1 MPDLPL
7 ADYHQPG
14 PMPRVTC
21 PEHGPTTGCLPAP
34 LTSFVGRERE
44 VAALSNLLCHPDVR
58 FVTLTGPGGVGK
70 TRLALRVAEDL
81 AQTFANGAAYVPLA
95 TVFDPALVAPALAQ
109 ALGVREAGERPLTN
123 SLSAWLRVR
132 RLLLV
137 IDNFEQVA
145 EAAPLLSD
153 LLRTC
158 PGLTVLVTSRRVL
171 RVSGEH
177 VVRVPPLSLADPAA
191 LVGELRC
198 AEAVQLFAERARA
211 ADAGFTL
218 DEESIEAVA
227 AICAQLDG
235 LPLAIELAAAKTRL
249 LPPVLLL
256 DRLER
261 WLPLL
266 TDGARDLP
274 ARLRTIRDAVAW
286 SHNLLSERER
296 VLFRRV
302 AVFVGGFTLEAASA
316 MAGADGDGF
325 AGVEALTDQSLVRR
339 LDVVAGE
346 LRFGLL
352 EVIREY
358 GLEQLERSDERE
370 TVRRWHAAWYLA
382 VAEAAEA
389 HLEGFG
395 GDQVQWLV
403 RLDAELGNLRA
414 ALDWFHETG
423 NARDLLRLVAVL
435 DVYWFAR
442 PYLPEARQRL
452 EAGLSL
458 AEHSDVPAD
467 ERGMALHVL
476 VNILC
481 FLGDHE
487 AALARAQE
495 EVALAR
501 ATGEPFAHGRAQ
513 YGLGL
518 VWEHAG
524 DVSQAAAHY
533 AEAVSLLRR
542 ADATSWVYL
551 ALAGVGNMR
560 YLGGDFASAVP
571 LLDEALDLVRQVD
584 QADPLALK
592 DGFGLALVLGQ
603 RAHVALAQ
611 GDHTLAARLFAE
623 DLALGR
629 ELGAERVV
637 LGAVAA
643 AQEVTGVIRIT
654 DAIHVERLVATARA
668 RLGDRP
674 FAEAFATGRAL
685 PLDEGITDALAIA
698 MRADT
703 TAPRTQAQR
712 DAFGLTARERDVLRL
727 LVAGK
732 TDQQIADALFVSRRT
747 VTTHTSNLFAKLV
760 VTGRTE
766 AAALAVRESIS

>member
-1 MPDLPL
+1 
-7 ADYHQPG
+7 
-14 PMPRVTC
+14 
-21 PEHGPTTGCLPAP
+21 
-34 LTSFVGRERE
+34 
-44 VAALSNLLCHPDVR
+44 VR

-81 AQTFANGAAYVPLA
+81 AQTFANGAVYVPLA

-109 ALGVREAGERPLTN
+109 ALGLREAGERPLTN

-177 VVRVPPLSLADPAA
+177 VVRVPPLALADPAA
-191 LVGELRC
+191 PAGELRC
-198 AEAVQLFAERARA
+198 VEAVQLFAERARA

-218 DEESIEAVA
+218 DEETVAAVA

-235 LPLAIELAAAKTRL
+235 LLLAIELAAAKTRL
-249 LPPVLLL
+249 LPPALLL

-274 ARLRTIRDAVAW
+274 PRLRTIRDAVAW

-302 AVFVGGFTLEAASA
+302 AIFVGGFTLEAASA
-316 MAGADGDGF
+316 IAGAEGDGF
-325 AGVEALTDQSLVRR
+325 AGIEALTDQSLVGRM
-339 LDVVAGE
+339 DVVAGE

-358 GLEQLERSDERE
+358 SLEQLERSDERGK
-370 TVRRWHAAWYLA
+370 VRRWHAAWYLA

-395 GDQVQWLV
+395 GDQVQWLM

-442 PYLPEARQRL
+442 PYLPEARQWL
-452 EAGLSL
+452 DVGLSL
-458 AEHSDVPAD
+458 ADYRDVPAD

-495 EVALAR
+495 ELALAR
-501 ATGEPFAHGRAQ
+501 TTGEPFAHGRAL
-513 YGLGL
+513 YGFGL

-533 AEAVSLLRR
+533 AEAVPLLRR
-542 ADATSWVYL
+542 AGATSWVYL

-560 YLGGDFASAVP
+560 YLGGDFISAVP

-584 QADPLALK
+584 EADPMALK
-592 DGFGLALVLGQ
+592 DGFGLALVLAQ

-611 GDHTLAARLFAE
+611 GDYTLAAQLFAD

-637 LGAVAA
+637 LGAVAGLAGVELALGQPERAARLLGAVAA
-643 AQEVTGVIRIT
+643 AQEVTGVSRIT
-654 DAIHVERLVATARA
+654 DAIHVERLVATART

-698 MRADT
+698 MWADT
-703 TAPRTQAQR
+703 TAPRTQAKR
-712 DAFGLTARERDVLRL
+712 DVFGLTSRERDVLQL
-727 LVAGK
+727 LVGGK

-747 VTTHTSNLFAKLV
+747 VTTHTSSLFAKLG

-766 AAALAVRESIS
+766 AAVLAVREGIS